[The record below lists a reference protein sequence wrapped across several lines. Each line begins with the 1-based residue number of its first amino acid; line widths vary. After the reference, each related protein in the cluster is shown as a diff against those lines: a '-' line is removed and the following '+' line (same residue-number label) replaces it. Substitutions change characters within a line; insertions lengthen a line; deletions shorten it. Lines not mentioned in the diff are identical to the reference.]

1 MHGIFFIYK
10 KTSLTF
16 VLYCDVKELKKIIPE
31 KVDAIKN
38 SYRIL
43 HVHYE
48 KTQFDPMLIEA
59 KMMLVHLHDIVKDG
73 VVKNQNTSTA
83 ELVKLCEKHFAPS
96 VAKKYTA
103 AWFDELKEDPVH
115 TMAKAMTNKLY

>member
-1 MHGIFFIYK
+1 MHGIFFIFK
-10 KTSLTF
+10 KTSLLF
-16 VLYCDVKELKKIIPE
+16 VLYCDVKELKKIIPQ

-59 KMMLVHLHDIVKDG
+59 KEMNAHLQDIVKDG

-103 AWFDELKEDPVH
+103 AWFDELKEDPVE
-115 TMAKAMTNKLY
+115 TMAKAMTYKLY

>member
-1 MHGIFFIYK
+1 MHGIFFIFK
-10 KTSLTF
+10 KTSLLF

-38 SYRIL
+38 SYRIM

-59 KMMLVHLHDIVKDG
+59 KEMNAQLKNSIKDA

-83 ELVKLCEKHFAPS
+83 ELVMLCEKHFAPS

-103 AWFDELKEDPVH
+103 AWFDELKEDPVQAM
-115 TMAKAMTNKLY
+115 TKAMTYKLY

>member
-1 MHGIFFIYK
+1 MHGIFFIFK
-10 KTSLTF
+10 KTSLSF
-16 VLYCDVKELKKIIPE
+16 VLYCDIKDLKKVIPE
-31 KVDAIKN
+31 KVDAIKD

-48 KTQFDPMLIEA
+48 KTQFDPLLIEA
-59 KMMLVHLHDIVKDG
+59 KEMNEQLKAMVKDG

-103 AWFDELKEDPVH
+103 AWFNELKENPVQ
-115 TMAKAMTNKLY
+115 TMVKEMTYKLY